1 MRIAMLTSNYKPF
14 VGGVPISV
22 ERLAEGLRRQGHTV
36 FVFAPECGDCV
47 DDIWTYRFQTV
58 RPLQSGGFRFQQL
71 FDQTV
76 YRIFPT
82 LGVELIH
89 VHDPFLVGHMALR
102 LGRKYHI
109 PVIFTHHTRY
119 EQYLHYVGVYAAAE
133 ARARAGHPVTAGLL
147 REVRER
153 WLPERVAAFEN
164 RCSAVIAPS
173 ESMRQELLRLGVVRP
188 VQAIPTG
195 LPESAFSWDAAESVR
210 LRRQLAGDRP
220 YLLCTVSR
228 LGREKNLETLL
239 RCMVLL
245 KEQIGAVFR
254 LAVLGEGPQR
264 AALETLRDCL
274 GLREEVTF
282 CGAAE
287 NSSLA
292 SYHRA
297 SDVFVFTSRTETQ
310 SIVLLEAMAAGC
322 PVVALRTPGPQ
333 DVIRDGLNGFLTCE
347 ADFAPRIAELLRS
360 ASLRKSLS
368 SGALYT
374 ARCFTADEI
383 ARRAE
388 AFYCEVCAGWYS
400 PAQRALLV
408 GGASYADSA
417 RGRGPLDSRWGQ

>member
-22 ERLAEGLRRQGHTV
+22 ERLAGGLRRQGHTV

-58 RPLQSGGFRFQQL
+58 RPLQSEGFHFRQL
-71 FDQTV
+71 LDQTV

-195 LPESAFSWDAAESVR
+195 LPESAFAWDAAESVR
-210 LRRQLAGDRP
+210 LRWQLAGDRP
-220 YLLCTVSR
+220 YLLCTV
-228 LGREKNLETLL
+228 
-239 RCMVLL
+239 
-245 KEQIGAVFR
+245 
-254 LAVLGEGPQR
+254 
-264 AALETLRDCL
+264 
-274 GLREEVTF
+274 
-282 CGAAE
+282 
-287 NSSLA
+287 
-292 SYHRA
+292 
-297 SDVFVFTSRTETQ
+297 
-310 SIVLLEAMAAGC
+310 
-322 PVVALRTPGPQ
+322 
-333 DVIRDGLNGFLTCE
+333 
-347 ADFAPRIAELLRS
+347 
-360 ASLRKSLS
+360 
-368 SGALYT
+368 
-374 ARCFTADEI
+374 
-383 ARRAE
+383 
-388 AFYCEVCAGWYS
+388 
-400 PAQRALLV
+400 
-408 GGASYADSA
+408 
-417 RGRGPLDSRWGQ
+417 